1 MKPANLLGLFLF
13 RLPTHSILTINTETD
28 SPEQLKG
35 DFGCE
40 KKYCLLLPKISK
52 LQVHTSVLPLKI
64 VLNHFTCYCID
75 SVEPCED

>member
-28 SPEQLKG
+28 SPEQLKV

-40 KKYCLLLPKISK
+40 KKILL
-52 LQVHTSVLPLKI
+52 VVT
-64 VLNHFTCYCID
+64 
-75 SVEPCED
+75 